1 MKLQGIYAGLTTPF
15 DHTGAIFGAKMEH
28 NLEKWN
34 RASLAGYVVA
44 GPSGEGPLLAAGERV
59 ELWEL
64 TAKHAGGRTLI
75 AGIDAQGVLEAACL
89 ASRAADLGFAAVL
102 AETPLYDRSGA
113 VQQLYFRSLA
123 DRSPLPVVIADRGGL
138 EADALAALCRHPNIA
153 GVVTGDLSRARAL
166 AAGGRITV
174 LCGNEQILWESLQA
188 GASGGVLP
196 LSSAAP
202 YATIALWEAFRTR
215 EEEAGLDWQARIA
228 HPAECVTTE
237 YGVAGLKHAM
247 DLNGYYGGPPRLPS
261 SVPAPEARQRIAEAF
276 RDLKG

>member
-1 MKLQGIYAGLTTPF
+1 M
-15 DHTGAIFGAKMEH
+15 FG
-28 NLEKWN
+28 
-34 RASLAGYVVA
+34 VA
-44 GPSGEGPLLAAGERV
+44 GGGPRLR
-59 ELWEL
+59 
-64 TAKHAGGRTLI
+64 
-75 AGIDAQGVLEAACL
+75 GI
-89 ASRAADLGFAAVL
+89 L
-102 AETPLYDRSGA
+102 AETPLYDQSDA

-123 DRSPLPVVIADRGGL
+123 DRSPLPVIIADRGGL
-138 EADALAALCRHPNIA
+138 EADALAGLCRHPNIA

-166 AAGGRITV
+166 AAGGNITV
-174 LCGNEQILWESLQA
+174 LCGNEQILWESLRA

-228 HPAECVTTE
+228 HPAECVTTA

-261 SVPAPEARQRIAEAF
+261 SVPPPEARQRIAEAF